1 MNPSAAVMTE
11 LAPQGV
17 LRTAINYGNPV
28 LAQRGADGAPAGVSV
43 ALARALAERL
53 GVSVHFVTYDAAG
66 KVFAALEED
75 AWDLAFLAIE
85 PVRAAQIAFS
95 EPYVIIE
102 GTYLLRQDHPARQ
115 VADLDQAGRRIAVG
129 QGAAYDL
136 YLSRTLTQ
144 AELVRAPT
152 SAAAIDLFFEQG
164 LDAAAGVRQPLEAQ
178 AAARPGYRV
187 LADSFTEI
195 RQAMAVPKGRE
206 AAAAFVQAFLDDQLR
221 NGFVARELAASGQGD
236 VRVGVPA
243 TGLQGG

>member
-1 MNPSAAVMTE
+1 MTPSAAVMAE

-28 LAQRGADGAPAGVSV
+28 LAQRGADGAPTGVSV
-43 ALARALAERL
+43 ALARALAEQL
-53 GVSVHFVTYDAAG
+53 GVPVHFTPYDAAG
-66 KVFAALEED
+66 KVFAALDEN

-102 GTYLLRQDHPARQ
+102 GTYLLRDDDPALG
-115 VADLDQAGRRIAVG
+115 VADLDQADRRIAVG

-152 SAAAIDLFFEQG
+152 SVTAIDWFVDQR
-164 LDAAAGVRQPLEAQ
+164 LDAAAGVRQPLEAY
-178 AAARPGYRV
+178 AAAHSGYRV

-195 RQAMAVPKGRE
+195 RQAMAVPRGRD
-206 AAAAFVQAFLDDQLR
+206 AAAAFVQGFLDEQLR
-221 NGFVARELAASGQGD
+221 NGLVARELAASGQGA
-236 VRVGVPA
+236 VRIGRPSTGV
-243 TGLQGG
+243 

>member
-1 MNPSAAVMTE
+1 MSASAAVLAE

-28 LAQRGADGAPAGVSV
+28 LAQRGADGEPAGVSV

-53 GVSVHFVTYDAAG
+53 GVPVQFTTHDAAG
-66 KVFAALEED
+66 KVFAALQED

-102 GTYLLRQDHPARQ
+102 GTYLLRADDPAQ
-115 VADLDQAGRRIAVG
+115 GVAELDQAGRRIAVG

-152 SAAAIDLFFEQG
+152 SPAAIDWFVDQR
-164 LDAAAGVRQPLEAQ
+164 LDAAAGVRQPLEAY
-178 AAARPGYRV
+178 AAAHPGYRV

-195 RQAMAVPKGRE
+195 RQAMAVPKGRA
-206 AAAAFVQAFLDDQLR
+206 AAAAFVQDFLDEQLR
-221 NGFVARELAASGQGD
+221 SGLVARALAASGQGD
-236 VRVGVPA
+236 VRIGAPS
-243 TGLQGG
+243 TGG